1 MADPSRQ
8 RYEITKY
15 PNRRFYDATGRRHV
29 TLSDLYELVRSG
41 HEIVVTDKTSGRD
54 ITNIV
59 LTQIIL
65 EHDPPKMDLFPA
77 SLLHQA
83 IQMNESMARS
93 FIDQYLGRA
102 MEAFS
107 QSKRQF
113 DSFLRQSGIPTM
125 PGVTPSMEWLQSMF
139 PGFAAGRA
147 SSTPPPEDNVEDDT
161 SDASAIDET
170 PTDNQDEIAEMRRQL
185 AALSRQVEDMNAAR
199 KVTTRKPRATP
210 KTSRRKKK

>member
-83 IQMNESMARS
+83 IQMNETMARS

-125 PGVTPSMEWLQSMF
+125 PGVTPSMEWFQSMF

-147 SSTPPPEDNVEDDT
+147 SPAPPPVDDAADEM
-161 SDASAIDET
+161 SEAAAPDDA
-170 PTDNQDEIAEMRRQL
+170 PTDSQDEIAEMRRQL
-185 AALSRQVEDMNAAR
+185 AALSRQVEDMKPGR
-199 KVTTRKPRATP
+199 KKATRKPGSPP
-210 KTSRRKKK
+210 KTPRRKKK